1 MLDRA
6 ASDQDSHA
14 KVRVKLAN
22 GQMIVTDR
30 VLITLPTKIGP
41 FDSEETF
48 FVIDLDDRWDLILG
62 MRWLEKHKPTID
74 WCSKTLSAPSS
85 SDDTPLGV
93 MSNELTPSSDLK
105 TQLNTRSR
113 RTIEESI
120 DDDVFEHNS
129 IQAVSATTEASGELA
144 ETGNVSMLYDSV
156 AITARNT
163 ARNQVMF
170 QELEG
175 FGISRDGITKIYA
188 SHDAKRRRR
197 LMARAAAWSQALA
210 EETVLPA
217 RVADTAVR
225 LTADELILSHCD
237 LEELPRIGEEI
248 VKLPEMSFRE
258 FKRAI
263 RSGDIVSIAL
273 IQPVDE
279 LELNT
284 SSTLDTEVTS
294 GKTALSSYMKTWEDL
309 RTNPY
314 YDLLREYEDVFPE
327 EVPETLPKDKGVRHE
342 IDLVPGTKWCVTRQW
357 PLPREQVDHIDAFF
371 EKRRKAGH
379 VRPSTSPHSSPT
391 FCVKKPTG
399 GWCIVHAFN
408 KLNSATIPAQT
419 PIPRKDVI
427 IDGMAGS
434 TIFSTIDL
442 RDGFY
447 QTLMRVCDI
456 PKTAVSTPSGMLWE
470 WLVIPQ
476 GLSNAPATFNRLVT
490 GKLRPLRDF
499 APSYFDDIY
508 VHSKKSKTCT
518 DLEVHR
524 GHLEAVLEVLR
535 ESGLYANIQKC
546 MFGVSEIPV
555 LGDYVGINGC
565 RVDPSKVDAINSW
578 PVPRN
583 VTELRSWLGLAT
595 YLHKFSEN
603 FASIAR
609 PLSTL
614 LSKDEPWN
622 WTQDCQAA
630 FDGIKA
636 SLVSAPILALPR
648 FDRPFSVV
656 CDASIRG
663 IGCCLMQVDDGRNR
677 PVSFQ
682 SRQLRAAERNYPV
695 HDLELL
701 AIKYAL
707 VKFRIYL
714 LGSKPFVVYTDHASL
729 RYAVKTPHISERM
742 ARWFSFFAEYNMTVE
757 YKPGSENVLAD
768 ALSRRPANLGPET
781 TELSA
786 VYHVHSDLYDR
797 IRRGYR
803 NDPAMKAIM
812 AQLSETTSRSGP
824 TSTLERYSIRDGLL
838 LHQPTRTTTP
848 RVAVPCD
855 ADLRSELVKEFHDTP
870 SGGHLGRDKTHVTLA
885 RSFWWPR
892 MFKSVARYIAA
903 CDVCQRVK
911 SSPSVRAPLQPLQ
924 IPGDLWA
931 SVSMD
936 YIFGLPRDN
945 RGNTG
950 IWTCVDRASKYLVA
964 LPVKASITAEQSAKL
979 FFDNIYC
986 RFGLPTSIVSDRDPR
1001 FTSKFWTA
1009 LFSLVG
1015 SRLNMSTSEHPES
1028 DGQTER
1034 ANRVIEDVLRSYAQ
1048 SRQKTWSSLL
1058 PQVEFAYNSS
1068 PNASTGFTPFY
1079 ANYLRHPR
1087 LASSMDNSVSNG
1099 GKFSWQTSMHSPVWE
1114 PSAGEE
1120 ELPART
1126 IASVKHFVKVR
1137 ESILLQVQ
1145 DNIAEAQ
1152 SRQSR
1157 AANKQG
1163 RRTTAFALGD
1173 QVLLHYSLVP
1183 KAILGNAK
1191 TRPQWFGPFPITKV
1205 ISRTAYRLAL
1215 PADWQTHDT
1224 VYVGKMKAY
1233 ILQVAPAPELS
1244 TAQPHEQLAV
1254 QPQAQ
1259 PNLVDQS
1266 LVERVGPRRTTRL
1279 PSLQGSSASGAQGL
1293 DQKLES
1299 SSPRSS
1305 ARAALSQPQAL
1316 PQAQALLDRTAPLGL
1331 EVDSP
1336 GRLDVAKPNDAAAG
1350 VAQTARANDY
1360 APMKTRASAAR
1371 DHADA
1376 TIVASTQESAIAT
1389 PYAHILP
1396 SDESV
1401 RTFAPSP
1408 TRMVTRSQSRQLTS
1422 SVKRGRA
1429 KVITRSRTTA

>member
-1 MLDRA
+1 
-6 ASDQDSHA
+6 
-14 KVRVKLAN
+14 
-22 GQMIVTDR
+22 
-30 VLITLPTKIGP
+30 
-41 FDSEETF
+41 
-48 FVIDLDDRWDLILG
+48 
-62 MRWLEKHKPTID
+62 
-74 WCSKTLSAPSS
+74 
-85 SDDTPLGV
+85 
-93 MSNELTPSSDLK
+93 
-105 TQLNTRSR
+105 
-113 RTIEESI
+113 
-120 DDDVFEHNS
+120 
-129 IQAVSATTEASGELA
+129 
-144 ETGNVSMLYDSV
+144 
-156 AITARNT
+156 
-163 ARNQVMF
+163 
-170 QELEG
+170 
-175 FGISRDGITKIYA
+175 
-188 SHDAKRRRR
+188 
-197 LMARAAAWSQALA
+197 
-210 EETVLPA
+210 
-217 RVADTAVR
+217 
-225 LTADELILSHCD
+225 
-237 LEELPRIGEEI
+237 
-248 VKLPEMSFRE
+248 
-258 FKRAI
+258 
-263 RSGDIVSIAL
+263 
-273 IQPVDE
+273 
-279 LELNT
+279 
-284 SSTLDTEVTS
+284 
-294 GKTALSSYMKTWEDL
+294 
-309 RTNPY
+309 
-314 YDLLREYEDVFPE
+314 
-327 EVPETLPKDKGVRHE
+327 
-342 IDLVPGTKWCVTRQW
+342 
-357 PLPREQVDHIDAFF
+357 
-371 EKRRKAGH
+371 
-379 VRPSTSPHSSPT
+379 
-391 FCVKKPTG
+391 
-399 GWCIVHAFN
+399 VHAFN

-456 PKTAVSTPSGMLWE
+456 PKTAVSSPSGMLWE
-470 WLVIPQ
+470 WLVMPQ
-476 GLSNAPATFNRLVT
+476 GLSIAPATFNRLVT

-609 PLSTL
+609 PLSTI

-622 WTQDCQAA
+622 WSQDCQSA
-630 FDGIKA
+630 FDGIKT

-663 IGCCLMQVDDGRNR
+663 IGCCLMQVDDDGRNR

-682 SRQLRAAERNYPV
+682 SRQLRVAERNYPV

-707 VKFRIYL
+707 VNFRIYL

-757 YKPGSENVLAD
+757 YKPGRENVLAD

-781 TELSA
+781 TELSV

-803 NDPAMKAIM
+803 NDPALKAIM
-812 AQLSETTSRSGP
+812 AQLSETTSRSGRHP
-824 TSTLERYSIRDGLL
+824 RWSGTPFAMDCCCINLRGRLRHVSLCLAMRISAQGLSKNSTTHL
-838 LHQPTRTTTP
+838 
-848 RVAVPCD
+848 VP
-855 ADLRSELVKEFHDTP
+855 APF
-870 SGGHLGRDKTHVTLA
+870 GGHACSRALRDTSLLVTSASKSRA
-885 RSFWWPR
+885 RQVSGHLCNLC
-892 MFKSVARYIAA
+892 KSQTTYGH
-903 CDVCQRVK
+903 
-911 SSPSVRAPLQPLQ
+911 PSVWITFLDYLETTAAIQESGP
-924 IPGDLWA
+924 
-931 SVSMD
+931 VS
-936 YIFGLPRDN
+936 
-945 RGNTG
+945 TG
-950 IWTCVDRASKYLVA
+950 V
-964 LPVKASITAEQSAKL
+964 ESAKL

-1034 ANRVIEDVLRSYAQ
+1034 ANRVIEDVLRSYTQ

-1087 LASSMDNSVSNG
+1087 LASSMDNSVSSG
-1099 GKFSWQTSMHSPVWE
+1099 GRFSWHVPRLGQSR
-1114 PSAGEE
+1114 AANKQGR
-1120 ELPART
+1120 RT
-1126 IASVKHFVKVR
+1126 TAFALGDQVLLHYSLVPKA
-1137 ESILLQVQ
+1137 ILLQVQ

-1233 ILQVAPAPELS
+1233 IPQVAPAPELS
-1244 TAQPHEQLAV
+1244 TAQPHEHLAV

-1279 PSLQGSSASGAQGL
+1279 PSLQGSSASGAQGP

-1316 PQAQALLDRTAPLGL
+1316 PQAHALLDRTAPLGL

-1336 GRLDVAKPNDAAAG
+1336 GRRDVAKPNDAAAG
-1350 VAQTARANDY
+1350 VA
-1360 APMKTRASAAR
+1360 
-1371 DHADA
+1371 
-1376 TIVASTQESAIAT
+1376 
-1389 PYAHILP
+1389 
-1396 SDESV
+1396 
-1401 RTFAPSP
+1401 
-1408 TRMVTRSQSRQLTS
+1408 
-1422 SVKRGRA
+1422 
-1429 KVITRSRTTA
+1429 